1 MIKALHIRNMAL
13 IEEVDLEFGPG
24 LNVLTGE
31 TGAGKTVIIG
41 ALGLLLGGRAD
52 ADMVRTGTEAMEI
65 EGLFDWTDAV
75 EDKAAINDILS
86 GEDEPELL
94 IRRVLA
100 SEGRSRCAVNGRLAT
115 VSALADAAGSLV
127 EIHGQH
133 EHQRLLRS
141 STHGAYLDRYGG
153 EEHLA
158 KVLSYREL
166 FRRWSAVRCDWEDL
180 RQSEGERERQ
190 LDLLGFQVREL
201 EAADEQEGEYDA
213 LLLERRR
220 LQNAELLHAQV
231 SEACALIAGDENL
244 PGAAD
249 ATAHASLLAS
259 KIAQLDPSLAD
270 EAAALEDAGL
280 RLREAA
286 RAFAT
291 YRDGIHFDQQLLEEV
306 ESRLRLL
313 GELRRK
319 YGADYREIQDFL
331 EKARERLA
339 LFENHRVHLDGLKR
353 EAAGLEAELRAVA
366 KELSSRR
373 RELAEGLSQAVDEE
387 LADLNMG
394 GVSFRA
400 AVEEAGALLK
410 SGEDVV
416 EFTVASAPGEPHRP
430 MAKIASGGELSRIML
445 ALKIVLAGADRV
457 PVLVFDEV
465 DSGIG
470 GITSAVLGRKL
481 ARLSRYHQVFCVTHL
496 AQIASYA
503 DRQFR
508 VFKEPRNG
516 TTVTGVRSL
525 QGEERL
531 DEISRML
538 GGDSLAAH
546 EHAREL
552 MAQAQSEKDA

>member
-1 MIKALHIRNMAL
+1 MIRALHIRNMAL

-52 ADMVRTGTEAMEI
+52 ADMVRTGAEAMEI
-65 EGLFDWTDAV
+65 EGIFDWPGG
-75 EDKAAINDILS
+75 
-86 GEDEPELL
+86 GEGGPELDVARSDGDERELL
-94 IRRVLA
+94 IRRVM
-100 SEGRSRCAVNGRLAT
+100 SCEGRSRCSINGRLAT
-115 VSALADAAGSLV
+115 VSALAETAGTLV

-133 EHQRLLRS
+133 EHQRLLRA

-153 EEHLA
+153 EQHLA
-158 KVLSYREL
+158 KVLSCRDL
-166 FRRWSAVRCDWEDL
+166 FRRWSAVRRDLEEL

-190 LDLLGFQVREL
+190 MELLGFQVREL
-201 EAADEQEGEYDA
+201 ESTDEQEGEYNS

-220 LQNAELLHAQV
+220 LQNAELLCAQA
-231 SEACALIAGDENL
+231 SEACALIGGDENMS
-244 PGAAD
+244 GAAD
-249 ATAHASLLAS
+249 AAAHASLLAS

-270 EAAALEDAGL
+270 EAAALEDVGL

-286 RAFAT
+286 RAFAA
-291 YRDGIHFDQQLLEEV
+291 YRDGIHFDRQKMEEL

-319 YGADYREIQDFL
+319 YGADYEEILDFL
-331 EKARERLA
+331 KKARDRLS
-339 LFENHRVHLDGLKR
+339 LFENHQARLDYLQR
-353 EAAGLEAELRAVA
+353 QAEELEAGLHTEAGELAP
-366 KELSSRR
+366 RR
-373 RELAEGLSQAVDEE
+373 RELAQNLSRDVNAE
-387 LADLNMG
+387 LEDLNMG
-394 GVSFRA
+394 GMSFRA
-400 AVEEAGALLK
+400 GVEDASTLLET
-410 SGEDVV
+410 GVDVV
-416 EFTVASAPGEPHRP
+416 EFTVSPAPGEPYRP

-445 ALKIVLAGADRV
+445 ALKIVLAGADKI

-470 GITSAVLGRKL
+470 GVTSGVLGRKL
-481 ARLSRYHQVFCVTHL
+481 SRLSLYHQVFCVTHL
-496 AQIASYA
+496 AQIASFA
-503 DRQFR
+503 DRQFH

-516 TTVTGVRSL
+516 ATVTRVRSL

-538 GGDSLAAH
+538 GGDSQVAR

-552 MAQAQSEKDA
+552 MVQAQSEKGT